1 MALRMT
7 TTPDFAIDRN
17 ITYNDNK
24 KKNKKNAKEI
34 SPKMSSE
41 WVIMNV
47 LMTLSNNQM
56 IIIITP

>member
-1 MALRMT
+1 MVLRMT
-7 TTPDFAIDRN
+7 TTPDFEIDRN

-41 WVIMNV
+41 
-47 LMTLSNNQM
+47 
-56 IIIITP
+56 